1 MAFNTKLKDGLGAAL
16 FGFLALTAPTIASA
30 DETTTSVTVIATS
43 DYLFRGATQS
53 LHEPSFQASLDIS
66 SGPFYLGAFAA
77 NMDFETDANLE
88 IDLYAGYKP
97 KWGAAQMDFAILGY
111 FYPQED
117 PLNLME
123 VKAAA
128 TFASEAGASATFSYF
143 YSPEWG
149 KGGPNSN
156 YVEASAS
163 MPLTKTKVGPFALS
177 ANAAVGFQ
185 NFGEGAIVDY
195 TNWKLS
201 LSAVAEKGWF
211 AELAWTDT
219 DLDLEGY
226 KGVVSVTLKKTF

>member
-1 MAFNTKLKDGLGAAL
+1 MIT
-16 FGFLALTAPTIASA
+16 FGSAITTLMFVMISPAIAPRAHAQEVSST
-30 DETTTSVTVIATS
+30 VTVIATNN
-43 DYLFRGATQS
+43 YLFRGATQS
-53 LHEPSFQASLDIS
+53 LHEPTFQVSFDVA
-66 SGPFYLGAFAA
+66 SGPFYAGAFAA

-97 KWGAAQMDFAILGY
+97 KWGSAQMDFAVLGY

-128 TFASEAGASATFSYF
+128 TFSSEAGTAMTFSYF

-149 KGGPNSN
+149 KGGPISN

-163 MPLTKTKVGPFALS
+163 VPIPSAKIGAFALS
-177 ANAAVGFQ
+177 ANASVGRQ
-185 NFGEGAIVDY
+185 NFGTGVIADY
-195 TNWKLS
+195 TNWKAS
-201 LSAVAEKGWF
+201 ISATAEKGWF

>member
-1 MAFNTKLKDGLGAAL
+1 MWHRARFD
-16 FGFLALTAPTIASA
+16 
-30 DETTTSVTVIATS
+30 
-43 DYLFRGATQS
+43 
-53 LHEPSFQASLDIS
+53 
-66 SGPFYLGAFAA
+66 
-77 NMDFETDANLE
+77 TDANLE

-128 TFASEAGASATFSYF
+128 TFANEAGASATFSYF

-149 KGGPNSN
+149 KGGPDSN
-156 YVEASAS
+156 YFEAAAS
-163 MPLTKTKVGPFALS
+163 VPIPGAKLGPFSL
-177 ANAAVGFQ
+177 AAIASVGRQ
-185 NFGEGAIVDY
+185 DFGRGAIADY
-195 TNWKLS
+195 TNWK
-201 LSAVAEKGWF
+201 VALTATADKGWYT
-211 AELAWTDT
+211 ELAWTDT